1 MEDVELTVAEAVQTD
16 VGQGKARIDA
26 QTRVELDLSPGDI
39 IRIEGKSVSAAVVW
53 RMLSEDENKGIIRID
68 GLVRK
73 NVSSS
78 LGDHVKV
85 TRADVKPAQKVVL
98 APMVADNHRIQF
110 GTGIEAFIKRNLLK
124 RPVMEGDTIIVP
136 GIALMGG
143 ALPFSVQAVVPEG
156 VLKVVDSTS
165 FVVMDEPVGEAD
177 EVQTGITYE
186 DIGGL
191 DEEVRRVREIIE
203 LPLRHP
209 ELFNRLGIEAPKG
222 VLLHGP
228 PGTGKTLIARAV
240 VNESGASFYAI
251 QGPEIMSK
259 YYGESEAQ
267 LRKRF
272 DEAEENAPSVIFI
285 DEVDSIA
292 PKRGEGTHELER
304 RIVAQLLTLMDG
316 LQGRGRVI
324 VIAATNRV
332 DDVDG
337 ALRRPGRFDRE
348 IEIGVP
354 DRDGRRV
361 ILQIHTRTMPLAE
374 DFDLEHFVDVT
385 HGYVG
390 ADLAALARE
399 AAMKAL
405 RRLLPDIDLEAGGDS
420 IPASVLENLQVT
432 QDDFKDA
439 FKEIEPSTL
448 RDVFTETPRTSWED
462 VGGMEDVKEKLKE
475 AVEMPLQRPEAFT
488 RLGITP
494 PRGVLLYGPPGVGKT
509 MVAKAAA
516 KGSTANFITVKGPEI
531 LSKWVGESEK
541 AIREIFRKAKQSA
554 PTIIFIDE
562 IDSIAAKRGS
572 RGDSGATERVVN
584 QLLTSMDSFES
595 LGDVIVL
602 AATNRPD
609 ILDPSILRPGRF
621 DRIVYIPPPDVKER
635 RAILG
640 VHTRDMPLEG
650 VDLDDLAVRLEGFTG
665 ADIASLV
672 REAAMAALREDVE
685 SDIVTGKH
693 IEEALGMVRP
703 SLDEETIKYFQHISK
718 LLEGRMARRTRDD
731 INVSYQ

>member
-1 MEDVELTVAEAVQTD
+1 
-16 VGQGKARIDA
+16 
-26 QTRVELDLSPGDI
+26 
-39 IRIEGKSVSAAVVW
+39 
-53 RMLSEDENKGIIRID
+53 
-68 GLVRK
+68 
-73 NVSSS
+73 
-78 LGDHVKV
+78 
-85 TRADVKPAQKVVL
+85 
-98 APMVADNHRIQF
+98 
-110 GTGIEAFIKRNLLK
+110 
-124 RPVMEGDTIIVP
+124 MEGDTIIVP

-143 ALPFSVQAVVPEG
+143 ALPFQVQTAVPDG

-177 EVQTGITYE
+177 EIRTGITYE

-191 DEEVRRVREIIE
+191 EEEVRRVREMIE

-228 PGTGKTLIARAV
+228 PGTGKTLIAQAV
-240 VNESGASFYAI
+240 VNESGANFYAI

-267 LRKRF
+267 LRKLIA
-272 DEAEENAPSVIFI
+272 EAEENAPSVIII
-285 DEVDSIA
+285 DEIDSLA

-304 RIVAQLLTLMDG
+304 RVVAQLLTLMDG
-316 LQGRGRVI
+316 LQGRGKVI

-332 DDVDG
+332 NDVDG

-361 ILQIHTRTMPLAE
+361 ILQIHTRNMPLSD

-390 ADLAALARE
+390 ADLAALVRE

-405 RRLLPDIDLEAGGDS
+405 RRLLPDMDLEAGDGL

-439 FKEIEPSTL
+439 FKEVEPSTL
-448 RDVFTETPRTSWED
+448 RDVFTELPRTSWED

-475 AVEMPLQRPEAFT
+475 AVEMPLRRPEAFT

-516 KGSTANFITVKGPEI
+516 KESTANFITVKGPEL

-572 RGDSGATERVVN
+572 RTDSGATERVVN

-609 ILDPSILRPGRF
+609 IIDPSILRPGRF
-621 DRIVYIPPPDVKER
+621 DRIVYIPPPDAKER
-635 RAILG
+635 RAILE

-650 VDLDDLAVRLEGFTG
+650 VDLDDLAARLDGYTG

-672 REAAMAALREDVE
+672 REAAMAALREDIE
-685 SDIVTGKH
+685 SDKV
-693 IEEALGMVRP
+693 
-703 SLDEETIKYFQHISK
+703 
-718 LLEGRMARRTRDD
+718 
-731 INVSYQ
+731 

>member
-1 MEDVELTVAEAVQTD
+1 LEEIELTVAEAVQTD

-26 QTRVELDLSPGDI
+26 QTRVKLDLSPGDI

-73 NVSSS
+73 NTGSS

-85 TRADVKPAQKVVL
+85 CQADVKPAKKVVL
-98 APMVADNHRIQF
+98 APLVADNHRIQF

-124 RPVMEGDTIIVP
+124 RPVVEGDTIIIP

-143 ALPFSVQAVVPEG
+143 ALPFQIQGVDPEG
-156 VLKVVDSTS
+156 VVKVVDSTS
-165 FVVMDEPVGEAD
+165 FVVVDEPVGEVG
-177 EVQTGITYE
+177 EIRTGTTYE

-191 DEEVRRVREIIE
+191 SEELRRVREMIE

-209 ELFNRLGIEAPKG
+209 ELFTRLGIEAPKG

-228 PGTGKTLIARAV
+228 PGTGKTLIAQAV

-267 LRKRF
+267 LRKKF
-272 DEAEENAPSVIFI
+272 DEAEENAPSVVFI
-285 DEVDSIA
+285 DEIDSIA

-316 LQGRGRVI
+316 LQGRGKVI

-332 DDVDG
+332 DDVDP

-361 ILQIHTRTMPLAE
+361 ILQIHTRTMPLTD
-374 DFDLEHFVDVT
+374 DFDLEHFVDIT

-405 RRLLPDIDLEAGGDS
+405 RRLLPDIDLDAAGS
-420 IPASVLENLQVT
+420 ISADVLDNLQVT
-432 QDDFKDA
+432 NDDFKDA
-439 FKEIEPSTL
+439 FKEAEPSTL
-448 RDVFTETPRTSWED
+448 RDVFTEPPRTTWED
-462 VGGMEDVKEKLKE
+462 IGGMEDVKEKLKE
-475 AVEMPLQRPEAFT
+475 SVEMPLRRPEVFT

-509 MVAKAAA
+509 LVAKAAA
-516 KGSTANFITVKGPEI
+516 KESTANFITVKGPEI

-572 RGDSGATERVVN
+572 RTDSGATERVVN

-621 DRIVYIPPPDVKER
+621 DRLVYIPPPDATER
-635 RAILG
+635 RAILE

-650 VDLDDLAVRLEGFTG
+650 VDLDDLASRLDGYTG
-665 ADIASLV
+665 ADIAALI

-685 SDIVTGKH
+685 STTVSAQH
-693 IEEALGMVRP
+693 VEEAFELVRP
-703 SLDEETIKYFQHISK
+703 SLDEETIKYFQDISK
-718 LLEGRMARRTRDD
+718 LLEGRMARRKRAD

>member
-1 MEDVELTVAEAVQTD
+1 MSDVDLTVAEAVQTD

-26 QTRVELDLSPGDI
+26 QTRVEMDLSPGDI
-39 IRIEGKSVSAAVVW
+39 IQIEGKRTSAAVVW

-73 NVSSS
+73 NVGSA

-85 TRADVKPAQKVVL
+85 TRADVKPAKKVIL

-110 GTGIEAFIKRNLLK
+110 GTGIEAFIKRSLLK
-124 RPVMEGDTIIVP
+124 RPVMEGDTIIVQ

-143 ALPFSVQAVVPEG
+143 ALPFQVQNTVPDG
-156 VLKVVDSTS
+156 IIKIVDSTS
-165 FVVMDEPVGEAD
+165 FVVMDEPIDGTAEEQQGV
-177 EVQTGITYE
+177 TYE

-191 DEEVRRVREIIE
+191 EDELRRIREMIE

-209 ELFNRLGIEAPKG
+209 ELFNRLGIAPPKG

-240 VNESGASFYAI
+240 VNESGANFFSI

-267 LRKRF
+267 IRKKF
-272 DEAEENAPSVIFI
+272 EEAEKQAPSILFI
-285 DEVDSIA
+285 DEIDSIA
-292 PKRGEGTHELER
+292 PRRAEVTGEVER
-304 RIVAQLLTLMDG
+304 RVVAQLLTLMDG
-316 LQGRGRVI
+316 LESRGKLI

-332 DDVDG
+332 DAIDP

-354 DRDGRRV
+354 DRRGRRV
-361 ILQIHTRTMPLAE
+361 ILQIHTRDMPTPE
-374 DFDLEHFVDVT
+374 DFDLEHLVDIT

-405 RRLLPDIDLEAGGDS
+405 RRYLPDIDLEAGGA
-420 IPASVLENLQVT
+420 IPPSVLENLQVT
-432 QDDFKDA
+432 NDDFRDA
-439 FKEIEPSTL
+439 FREVEPSSL
-448 RDVFTETPRTSWED
+448 RDVFTEPPRVTWD
-462 VGGMEDVKEKLKE
+462 DIGGMEDVKEKLKE
-475 AVEMPLQRPEAFT
+475 AVELPLSRPEAFT
-488 RLGITP
+488 RLGINP

-509 MVAKAAA
+509 LIAKAAA
-516 KGSTANFITVKGPEI
+516 RESGANFISLKGPEV

-554 PTIIFIDE
+554 PTVIFIDE
-562 IDSIAAKRGS
+562 IDSITAKRGS

-595 LGDVIVL
+595 LGEVIVL

-609 ILDPSILRPGRF
+609 IIDPSILRPGRF
-621 DRIVYIPPPDVKER
+621 DRIIYIPPPGVEER
-635 RAILG
+635 RAILE
-640 VHTRDMPLEG
+640 VHAKDVPLEG
-650 VDLDDLAVRLEGFTG
+650 VDLDKLAVTLDGYTG
-665 ADIASLV
+665 ADIASLI

-685 SDIVTGKH
+685 GDTVLAKH
-693 IEEALGMVRP
+693 MDEALVMVRP
-703 SLDEETIKYFQHISK
+703 SLDEETIKYFEHISK

-731 INVSYQ
+731 INVSYR

>member
-1 MEDVELTVAEAVQTD
+1 
-16 VGQGKARIDA
+16 
-26 QTRVELDLSPGDI
+26 
-39 IRIEGKSVSAAVVW
+39 
-53 RMLSEDENKGIIRID
+53 
-68 GLVRK
+68 
-73 NVSSS
+73 
-78 LGDHVKV
+78 
-85 TRADVKPAQKVVL
+85 
-98 APMVADNHRIQF
+98 
-110 GTGIEAFIKRNLLK
+110 
-124 RPVMEGDTIIVP
+124 
-136 GIALMGG
+136 
-143 ALPFSVQAVVPEG
+143 
-156 VLKVVDSTS
+156 
-165 FVVMDEPVGEAD
+165 
-177 EVQTGITYE
+177 
-186 DIGGL
+186 
-191 DEEVRRVREIIE
+191 
-203 LPLRHP
+203 
-209 ELFNRLGIEAPKG
+209 
-222 VLLHGP
+222 
-228 PGTGKTLIARAV
+228 GKTLIARAV
-240 VNESGASFYAI
+240 VNESGASFYTI

-272 DEAEENAPSVIFI
+272 DEAEENAPSVVFI
-285 DEVDSIA
+285 DEIDSIA

-316 LQGRGRVI
+316 LQGRGKVI

-332 DDVDG
+332 DDVDA

-405 RRLLPDIDLEAGGDS
+405 RRLLPDIDLEAGGT
-420 IPASVLENLQVT
+420 IPATVLENLQVT
-432 QDDFKDA
+432 HDDFKDA
-439 FKEIEPSTL
+439 FKEVEPSTL
-448 RDVFTETPRTSWED
+448 RDVFTEPPRTSWED

-475 AVEMPLQRPEAFT
+475 AVEMPLRRPEAFT

-494 PRGVLLYGPPGVGKT
+494 PRGVLLFGPPGVGKT

-516 KGSTANFITVKGPEI
+516 KESTANFITVKGPEI

-562 IDSIAAKRGS
+562 IDSIAAKRGT

-609 ILDPSILRPGRF
+609 MIDPSILRPGRF
-621 DRIVYIPPPDVKER
+621 DRIVYIPPPDAKER
-635 RAILG
+635 RAILE

-650 VDLDDLAVRLEGFTG
+650 VDLDQLATQLEGYTG

-685 SDIVTGKH
+685 SDTVTSKH
-693 IEEALGMVRP
+693 LEEALEMVRP
-703 SLDEETIKYFQHISK
+703 SLDEETIKYFQDISK
-718 LLEGRMARRTRDD
+718 LLEGRMARRKRDD
-731 INVSYQ
+731 INVSYL

>member
-73 NVSSS
+73 NVGSS

-85 TRADVKPAQKVVL
+85 TRADVKPAKKVVL

-177 EVQTGITYE
+177 EIRTGITYE

-191 DEEVRRVREIIE
+191 NEEVRRVREIIE

-285 DEVDSIA
+285 DEIDSIA

-316 LQGRGRVI
+316 LKGRGRVI

-332 DDVDG
+332 DDVDP

-354 DRDGRRV
+354 DRNGRRV

-405 RRLLPDIDLEAGGDS
+405 RRLLPDIDLEAGGES
-420 IPASVLENLQVT
+420 IPAIVLENLQVT

-462 VGGMEDVKEKLKE
+462 VGGMEDVKQKLKE
-475 AVEMPLQRPEAFT
+475 AVEMPLQRPDAFT

-509 MVAKAAA
+509 LIAKAAA
-516 KGSTANFITVKGPEI
+516 KESTANFITVKGPEI

-640 VHTRDMPLEG
+640 VHTREMPLEG
-650 VDLDDLAVRLEGFTG
+650 VDLDDLAARLEGFTG

-672 REAAMAALREDVE
+672 REAAMAALRENVE
-685 SDIVTGKH
+685 SDTVTGTH
-693 IEEALGMVRP
+693 IEEAMGMVRP

-718 LLEGRMARRTRDD
+718 LLEGRMARRRRDD

>member
-1 MEDVELTVAEAVQTD
+1 MSEVTLTVAEAIQAD
-16 VGQGKARIDA
+16 VGQGKARIDT

-39 IRIEGKSVSAAVVW
+39 IRIEGGKTSAAVVW
-53 RMLSEDENKGIIRID
+53 RVLSEDENKGIIRID

-73 NVSSS
+73 NAGAS
-78 LGDHVKV
+78 LGDPVMVMH
-85 TRADVKPAQKVVL
+85 ADVKPAQKVVL
-98 APMVADNHRIQF
+98 APVVAENHKIQF

-124 RPVMEGDTIIVP
+124 RPVVEGDTIIVP

-143 ALPFSVQAVVPEG
+143 ALPFAVQSTVPDG
-156 VLKVVDSTS
+156 VLKIVDSTA
-165 FVVMDEPVGEAD
+165 FVVLDEPIATTD
-177 EVQTGITYE
+177 EERGGVTYE

-191 DEEVRRVREIIE
+191 DEEIRRVREMIE
-203 LPLRHP
+203 LPMRHP

-240 VNESGASFYAI
+240 VNESGAQFFSI

-272 DEAEENAPSVIFI
+272 EEAQENSPAILFI
-285 DEVDSIA
+285 DEIDSIA
-292 PKRGEGTHELER
+292 PRRSEVTGEVER
-304 RIVAQLLTLMDG
+304 RVVAQLLTLMDG
-316 LQGRGRVI
+316 LQSRGKVI
-324 VIAATNRV
+324 VIAATNRLDAV
-332 DDVDG
+332 DP

-361 ILQIHTRTMPLAE
+361 ILQIHTRTMPLSE
-374 DFDLEHFVDVT
+374 DFDLEHFVDVS

-405 RRLLPDIDLEAGGDS
+405 RRYLPEIDLSSGAG
-420 IPASVLENLQVT
+420 IPTEVLENLRVT
-432 QDDFKDA
+432 NDDFKDA
-439 FKEIEPSTL
+439 FREIEPSTL
-448 RDVFTETPRTSWED
+448 RDVFTEPPRVNWDD
-462 VGGMEDVKEKLKE
+462 VGGMEAVKLKLRE
-475 AVEMPLQRPEAFT
+475 AVEMPLRSPEAFT
-488 RLGITP
+488 RLGIHP
-494 PRGVLLYGPPGVGKT
+494 PRGVLLYGPPGTGKT
-509 MVAKAAA
+509 LIAKAAA
-516 KGSTANFITVKGPEI
+516 KESTANFITVKGPEI

-554 PTIIFIDE
+554 PTVIFIDE
-562 IDSIAAKRGS
+562 IDSIAAKRGA
-572 RGDSGATERVVN
+572 RGDGGATERVVN

-609 ILDPSILRPGRF
+609 IIDPSILRPGRF
-621 DRIVYIPPPDVKER
+621 DRIIYCPPPDVEER
-635 RAILG
+635 RAILS
-640 VHTRDMPLEG
+640 VHTKDVPLEG
-650 VDLDDLAVRLEGFTG
+650 VDLDALAAGLEGYTG
-665 ADIASLV
+665 ADIGALI
-672 REAAMAALREDVE
+672 REAAMVALREDP
-685 SDIVTGKH
+685 
-693 IEEALGMVRP
+693 EANRVMARHVDAAMEMVRP
-703 SLDEETIKYFQHISK
+703 SVDEETIKYFQHISK
-718 LLEGRMARRTRDD
+718 LLEGRMARRKRDD
-731 INVSYQ
+731 IDKSYL

>member
-1 MEDVELTVAEAVQTD
+1 
-16 VGQGKARIDA
+16 
-26 QTRVELDLSPGDI
+26 
-39 IRIEGKSVSAAVVW
+39 
-53 RMLSEDENKGIIRID
+53 
-68 GLVRK
+68 
-73 NVSSS
+73 
-78 LGDHVKV
+78 
-85 TRADVKPAQKVVL
+85 
-98 APMVADNHRIQF
+98 
-110 GTGIEAFIKRNLLK
+110 
-124 RPVMEGDTIIVP
+124 
-136 GIALMGG
+136 
-143 ALPFSVQAVVPEG
+143 VQAVVPEG

-272 DEAEENAPSVIFI
+272 EEAEENAPSVIFI

-332 DDVDG
+332 DDVDA

-354 DRDGRRV
+354 DRAGRRV

-405 RRLLPDIDLEAGGDS
+405 RRLLPDIDLEAGADS

-516 KGSTANFITVKGPEI
+516 KESTANFITVKGPEI

>member
-1 MEDVELTVAEAVQTD
+1 MKQVDLTIAEAVQTD
-16 VGQGKARIDA
+16 VGAGKARIDA

-39 IRIEGKSVSAAVVW
+39 IQIEGKRTSAAVVW
-53 RMLSEDENKGIIRID
+53 RMLSEDENKGIIRVD

-73 NVSSS
+73 NVGSS

-85 TRADVKPAQKVVL
+85 SRADVKPGKKVVL

-110 GTGIEAFIKRNLLK
+110 GTGIEAFIKRSLLK
-124 RPVMEGDTIIVP
+124 RPVMDGDTIIVQ

-143 ALPFSVQAVVPEG
+143 ALPFQVQATDPVG
-156 VLKVVDSTS
+156 VIKVTDSTA
-165 FVVMDEPVGEAD
+165 FVVLDEPIT
-177 EVQTGITYE
+177 QTAEQTHGVTYE

-191 DEEVRRVREIIE
+191 DDEVRRVREMIE

-209 ELFNRLGIEAPKG
+209 ELFNRLGIAPPKG

-240 VNESGASFYAI
+240 VNESGANFFSI

-267 LRKRF
+267 IRKKF
-272 DEAEENAPSVIFI
+272 EEAEENAPSILFI
-285 DEVDSIA
+285 DEIDSIA
-292 PKRGEGTHELER
+292 PKRAEVTGEVER
-304 RIVAQLLTLMDG
+304 RVVAQLLTLMDG
-316 LQGRGRVI
+316 LQGRGKTI

-332 DDVDG
+332 DAVDP

-354 DRDGRRV
+354 DRRGRRV
-361 ILQIHTRTMPLAE
+361 ILQVHTRDMPISE
-374 DFDLEHFVDVT
+374 DFDLEHFVDIT

-405 RRLLPDIDLEAGGDS
+405 RRYLPDIDLEAGGS
-420 IPASVLENLQVT
+420 IPPTVLENLQVT
-432 QDDFKDA
+432 NDDFKDA
-439 FKEIEPSTL
+439 FREVEPSTL
-448 RDVFTETPRTSWED
+448 RDVFTEPPRVSWD
-462 VGGMEDVKEKLKE
+462 DIGGMEEVKQKLKE
-475 AVEMPLQRPEAFT
+475 AVETPLQSPESFT
-488 RLGITP
+488 RLGIDP

-509 MVAKAAA
+509 LIAKAAA
-516 KGSTANFITVKGPEI
+516 KESGANFISVKGPEI

-554 PTIIFIDE
+554 PTVIFIDE

-572 RGDSGATERVVN
+572 RGDGGATERVVN

-609 ILDPSILRPGRF
+609 IIDPSILRPGRF
-621 DRIVYIPPPDVKER
+621 DRIIYIPPPALEER
-635 RAILG
+635 RAILR
-640 VHTRDMPLEG
+640 VHTKGVPLEG
-650 VDLDDLAVRLEGFTG
+650 VDLDELAERLDGYTG

-672 REAAMAALREDVE
+672 REAAMAALREDPDTIKVE
-685 SDIVTGKH
+685 ERHMDA
-693 IEEALGMVRP
+693 ALEMVRP
-703 SLDEETIKYFQHISK
+703 SIDEETIKYFQHISK
-718 LLEGRMARRTRDD
+718 LLEGRMARRTKDD

>member
-1 MEDVELTVAEAVQTD
+1 VKQVDLTVAEAVQTD
-16 VGQGKARIDA
+16 VGAGKARIDA

-39 IRIEGKSVSAAVVW
+39 IQIEGKQTSAAVVW
-53 RMLSEDENKGIIRID
+53 RMLSEDENRGIIRID

-73 NVSSS
+73 NVGSS

-85 TRADVKPAQKVVL
+85 SRGDVKPAKKVVL

-124 RPVMEGDTIIVP
+124 RPVMEGDTIIVQ

-143 ALPFSVQAVVPEG
+143 ALPFQVQATDPVG
-156 VLKVVDSTS
+156 VLKVTDSTS
-165 FVVMDEPVGEAD
+165 FVVLDEPITQTD
-177 EVQTGITYE
+177 EVTQGVTYE

-191 DEEVRRVREIIE
+191 DDEVRRVREMIE

-209 ELFNRLGIEAPKG
+209 ELFNRLGIAPPKG

-228 PGTGKTLIARAV
+228 PGTGKTLIAKAV
-240 VNESGASFYAI
+240 VNESGANFFSI

-267 LRKRF
+267 IRKKF
-272 DEAEENAPSVIFI
+272 EEAEEKAPSILFI
-285 DEVDSIA
+285 DEIDSIA
-292 PKRGEGTHELER
+292 PKRAEVTGEVER
-304 RIVAQLLTLMDG
+304 RVVAQLLTLMDG
-316 LQGRGRVI
+316 LKGRGKLI
-324 VIAATNRV
+324 VIAATNRI
-332 DDVDG
+332 DAMDP

-361 ILQIHTRTMPLAE
+361 ILQVHTRDMPLSD

-405 RRLLPDIDLEAGGDS
+405 RRYLPDIDLEAGGN
-420 IPASVLENLQVT
+420 IPPSVLENLEVT
-432 QDDFKDA
+432 NDDFKEA
-439 FKEIEPSTL
+439 FREVEPSTL
-448 RDVFTETPRTSWED
+448 RDVFTEPPRVTWD
-462 VGGMEDVKEKLKE
+462 DIGGMEEVKQKLKE
-475 AVEMPLQRPEAFT
+475 AVETPLQSPESFT
-488 RLGITP
+488 RLGINP

-509 MVAKAAA
+509 LIAKAAA
-516 KGSTANFITVKGPEI
+516 KESGANFISVKGPEI

-572 RGDSGATERVVN
+572 RGDGGATERVVN

-609 ILDPSILRPGRF
+609 IIDPSILRPGRF
-621 DRIVYIPPPDVKER
+621 DRIIYIPPPGIEER
-635 RAILG
+635 RAILE
-640 VHTRDMPLEG
+640 VHTEGVPLEG
-650 VDLDDLAVRLEGFTG
+650 VDLDELAATLDGYTG
-665 ADIASLV
+665 ADIASLI
-672 REAAMAALREDVE
+672 REAAMAALREDPDSVKVLKRHM
-685 SDIVTGKH
+685 DA
-693 IEEALGMVRP
+693 ALEMARP

>member
-1 MEDVELTVAEAVQTD
+1 LNVAEAIQAD
-16 VGQGKARIDA
+16 VGQGKARIDT

-39 IRIEGKSVSAAVVW
+39 IRIEGEKVSAAVVW
-53 RMLSEDENKGIIRID
+53 RVLSEDENSGIIRID

-73 NVSSS
+73 NVGAA
-78 LGDHVKV
+78 LGDPVSV
-85 TRADVKPAQKVVL
+85 TRADVKPAKKVVL
-98 APMVADNHRIQF
+98 APVVAENHRIQF
-110 GTGIEAFIKRNLLK
+110 GSGIEAFIKRNLLK
-124 RPVMEGDTIIVP
+124 RPVVEGDTIIIP

-143 ALPFSVQAVVPEG
+143 ALPFGIQATSPEG
-156 VLKVVDSTS
+156 VVKVTDSTS
-165 FVVMDEPVGEAD
+165 FVVMDEPIATSE
-177 EVQTGITYE
+177 EEQQGITYE

-191 DEEVRRVREIIE
+191 DEEVRRVREMIE

-209 ELFNRLGIEAPKG
+209 ELFHRLGIEPPKG

-240 VNESGASFYAI
+240 VNESGAKFFSI

-267 LRKRF
+267 LRKKF
-272 DEAEENAPSVIFI
+272 EEAQENSPAILFI
-285 DEVDSIA
+285 DEIDSIA
-292 PKRGEGTHELER
+292 PRRAEVTGEVER
-304 RIVAQLLTLMDG
+304 RVVAQLLTLMDG
-316 LQGRGRVI
+316 LLSRGKVI

-332 DDVDG
+332 DAIDG

-361 ILQIHTRTMPLAE
+361 ILQIHTRTMPLSE

-405 RRLLPDIDLEAGGDS
+405 RRYLPDINLQNGGGIS
-420 IPASVLENLQVT
+420 AEVLENLQVT
-432 QDDFKDA
+432 SDDFKDA
-439 FKEIEPSTL
+439 FREIEPSTL
-448 RDVFTETPRTSWED
+448 RDVFTEPPRVTWD
-462 VGGMEDVKEKLKE
+462 DLGGMEDVKEKLKE
-475 AVEMPLQRPEAFT
+475 AVEMPLREPHVFE
-488 RLGITP
+488 RMGINP
-494 PRGVLLYGPPGVGKT
+494 PRGVLLFGPPGVGKT
-509 MVAKAAA
+509 LIAKAAA
-516 KGSTANFITVKGPEI
+516 RESTANFITVKGPEI

-562 IDSIAAKRGS
+562 IDSIAAKRGT
-572 RGDSGATERVVN
+572 RGEGGATERVVN

-609 ILDPSILRPGRF
+609 IIDPSILRPGRF
-621 DRIVYIPPPDVKER
+621 DRIIFCPPPDTEER
-635 RAILG
+635 RAILE
-640 VHTRDMPLEG
+640 VHTKDVPLEG
-650 VDLDDLAVRLEGFTG
+650 IDLDALAARLDGYTG
-665 ADIASLV
+665 ADIGSLV
-672 REAAMAALREDVE
+672 REAAMAALREDIE
-685 SDIVTGKH
+685 SDKVADRH
-693 IEEALGMVRP
+693 IEAALDMVRP

-718 LLEGRMARRTRDD
+718 LLEGRMARMTRDD
-731 INVSYQ
+731 VNVSYQ

>member
-1 MEDVELTVAEAVQTD
+1 MEEDVELTIAEAVQTD

-26 QTRVELDLSPGDI
+26 QTRVQLDLSPGDI
-39 IRIEGKSVSAAVVW
+39 IRIEGKRVSAAVVW

-73 NVSSS
+73 NVGSS

-85 TRADVKPAQKVVL
+85 SQADVKPAQKVVL

-124 RPVMEGDTIIVP
+124 RPVVAGDTIIVP

-143 ALPFSVQAVVPEG
+143 ALPFHVQAVAPDG
-156 VLKVVDSTS
+156 VVKVVDSTT
-165 FVVMDEPVGEAD
+165 FLVMDEPVGEA
-177 EVQTGITYE
+177 EESRTGITYE

-191 DEEVRRVREIIE
+191 DEEVRRVREMIE

-240 VNESGASFYAI
+240 VNESGASFYTI

-272 DEAEENAPSVIFI
+272 DEAEENAPSVVFI
-285 DEVDSIA
+285 DEIDSIA

-304 RIVAQLLTLMDG
+304 RVVAQLLTLMDG
-316 LQGRGRVI
+316 LQGRGKVI

-332 DDVDG
+332 DDVDA

-361 ILQIHTRTMPLAE
+361 ILQIHTRTMPLAD

-405 RRLLPDIDLEAGGDS
+405 RRLLPDIDLEAGGS
-420 IPASVLENLQVT
+420 IPPSVLENLRVT
-432 QDDFKDA
+432 NTDFKDA
-439 FKEIEPSTL
+439 FKEVEPSTL
-448 RDVFTETPRTSWED
+448 RDVFTEPPRTSWED
-462 VGGMEDVKEKLKE
+462 VGGMEEVKEKLKE
-475 AVEMPLQRPEAFT
+475 AVEMPLRRPEAFT

-516 KGSTANFITVKGPEI
+516 KESTANFITVKGPEI

-609 ILDPSILRPGRF
+609 MIDPSILRPGRF

-640 VHTRDMPLEG
+640 VHTKDVPLEG
-650 VDLDDLAVRLEGFTG
+650 VDLDELAARLEGYTG

-685 SDIVTGKH
+685 SDTVTDKH
-693 IEEALGMVRP
+693 VEEAMKMVRP
-703 SLDEETIKYFQHISK
+703 SLDEETIKYFQDISK
-718 LLEGRMARRTRDD
+718 LLEGRMARRKRDD
-731 INVSYQ
+731 INVSYL

>member
-1 MEDVELTVAEAVQTD
+1 LEEVELVVAEAVQTD

-39 IRIEGKSVSAAVVW
+39 ICIKGRSESAAVVW

-73 NVSSS
+73 NSGAS

-85 TRADVKPAQKVVL
+85 TRAEVKPAKKVVL

-124 RPVMEGDTIIVP
+124 RPVMEGDTIIIP

-143 ALPFSVQAVVPEG
+143 ALPFQILGIEPEG
-156 VLKVVDSTS
+156 VVKVVDSTA
-165 FVVMDEPVGEAD
+165 FAVMDEPVGEAD
-177 EVQTGITYE
+177 EVRTGITYE

-191 DEEVRRVREIIE
+191 EEEVRRVREMVE

-228 PGTGKTLIARAV
+228 PGTGKTLIAQAV

-267 LRKRF
+267 LRKIF
-272 DEAEENAPSVIFI
+272 DEAEENSPSVVFI
-285 DEVDSIA
+285 DEIDSIA

-316 LQGRGRVI
+316 LKGRGKVI

-332 DDVDG
+332 DDVDA

-361 ILQIHTRTMPLAE
+361 ILQIHTRTMPLAD

-405 RRLLPDIDLEAGGDS
+405 RRLLPNIDLEAGGS
-420 IPASVLENLQVT
+420 IPAGVLENLQVT
-432 QDDFKDA
+432 QEDFKDA
-439 FKEIEPSTL
+439 FKEVEPSTL
-448 RDVFTETPRTSWED
+448 RDVFTEPPRTSWED

-475 AVEMPLQRPEAFT
+475 AVEMPLRRPESFT

-494 PRGVLLYGPPGVGKT
+494 PRGVLLFGPPGVGKT

-516 KGSTANFITVKGPEI
+516 KESTANFITVKGPEI

-562 IDSIAAKRGS
+562 IDSIAASRGT

-595 LGDVIVL
+595 LGEVIVL

-609 ILDPSILRPGRF
+609 IIDPSILRPGRF
-621 DRIVYIPPPDVKER
+621 DRIVYIPPPDEKER

-640 VHTRDMPLEG
+640 VHTRGVPLKG
-650 VDLDDLAVRLEGFTG
+650 VDLDDLAARLDGYTG

-672 REAAMAALREDVE
+672 REAAMAALRHDPEARE
-685 SDIVTGKH
+685 VTAQH
-693 IEEALGMVRP
+693 VEEALELVRP
-703 SLDEETIKYFQHISK
+703 SLDEETIKYFEHISK
-718 LLEGRMARRTRDD
+718 LLEGRMARRKRDD

>member
-1 MEDVELTVAEAVQTD
+1 LEDVELTVAEAVQTD

-73 NVSSS
+73 NVNAS

-98 APMVADNHRIQF
+98 APNVADNHRIQF
-110 GTGIEAFIKRNLLK
+110 GTGIEAFIKRSLIK
-124 RPVMEGDTIIVP
+124 RPVMEGDTIIVQ

-143 ALPFSVQAVVPEG
+143 ALPFQVQGVAPDGVV
-156 VLKVVDSTS
+156 KVVDSTS

-177 EVQTGITYE
+177 EIRTGISYE

-191 DEEVRRVREIIE
+191 DEEVRRVREMIE

-240 VNESGASFYAI
+240 VNESGASFFTI

-272 DEAEENAPSVIFI
+272 DEAEENAPSVVFI
-285 DEVDSIA
+285 DEIDSIA

-316 LQGRGRVI
+316 LQGRGKVI

-332 DDVDG
+332 NDVDA

-361 ILQIHTRTMPLAE
+361 ILQIHTRTMPLAD

-405 RRLLPDIDLEAGGDS
+405 RRLLPDIDLEAGGS
-420 IPASVLENLQVT
+420 IPAGVLENLQVT
-432 QDDFKDA
+432 HDDFKDA
-439 FKEIEPSTL
+439 FKEVEPSTL
-448 RDVFTETPRTSWED
+448 RDVFTEPPRTSWED
-462 VGGMEDVKEKLKE
+462 VGGMEDVKAKLKE
-475 AVEMPLQRPEAFT
+475 AVEMPLRRPEAFT

-494 PRGVLLYGPPGVGKT
+494 PRGVLLFGPPGVGKT

-516 KGSTANFITVKGPEI
+516 KESTANFITVKGPEI

-572 RGDSGATERVVN
+572 HGDSGATERVVN

-609 ILDPSILRPGRF
+609 MIDPSILRPGRF
-621 DRIVYIPPPDVKER
+621 DRIVYIPPPDTAER

-650 VDLDDLAVRLEGFTG
+650 VDLDGLAVRLEGYTG

-685 SDIVTGKH
+685 SDIVTSKH
-693 IEEALGMVRP
+693 MEEAMEMVRP

-718 LLEGRMARRTRDD
+718 LLEGRMARRKRDD

>member
-78 LGDHVKV
+78 LGDHVKA

-143 ALPFSVQAVVPEG
+143 ALPFQVQAVVPEG

-285 DEVDSIA
+285 DELDSIA

-332 DDVDG
+332 DDVDA

-374 DFDLEHFVDVT
+374 DFELEHFVNVT

-405 RRLLPDIDLEAGGDS
+405 RRLLPDIDLAAGGGS

-448 RDVFTETPRTSWED
+448 RDVFTETPRTSWDD
-462 VGGMEDVKEKLKE
+462 VGGMDDVKEKLKE
-475 AVEMPLQRPEAFT
+475 AVEMPLQRPEVFT

-516 KGSTANFITVKGPEI
+516 KESTANFITVKGPEI

>member
-73 NVSSS
+73 NVGSS

-85 TRADVKPAQKVVL
+85 TRADVKPAKKVVL

-177 EVQTGITYE
+177 EIRTGITYE

-191 DEEVRRVREIIE
+191 NEEVRRVREIIE

-285 DEVDSIA
+285 DEIDSIA

-316 LQGRGRVI
+316 LKGRGRVI

-332 DDVDG
+332 DDVDP

-354 DRDGRRV
+354 DRNGRRV

-405 RRLLPDIDLEAGGDS
+405 RRLLPDIDLEAGGES
-420 IPASVLENLQVT
+420 IPAIVLENLQVT

-462 VGGMEDVKEKLKE
+462 VGGMEDVKQKLKE
-475 AVEMPLQRPEAFT
+475 AVEMPLQRPDAFT

-509 MVAKAAA
+509 LIAKAAA
-516 KGSTANFITVKGPEI
+516 KESTANFITVKGPEI

-541 AIREIFRKAKQSA
+541 AVREIFRKAKQSA
-554 PTIIFIDE
+554 PTVIFIDE
-562 IDSIAAKRGS
+562 IDSIASKRS
-572 RGDSGATERVVN
+572 TRGDGGATERVVN
-584 QLLTSMDSFES
+584 QLLTSMDSFEA
-595 LGDVIVL
+595 LGEVIVL

-609 ILDPSILRPGRF
+609 IIDPSLLRPGRF
-621 DRIVYIPPPDVKER
+621 DRIIYCPPPDSAER
-635 RAILG
+635 RAILE
-640 VHTRDMPLEG
+640 VHTANVPLEG
-650 VDLDDLAVRLEGFTG
+650 VDLDALAAGLEGYTG
-665 ADIASLV
+665 ADIGALV
-672 REAAMAALREDVE
+672 REAAMAALREDIE
-685 SDIVTGKH
+685 SDKVSTRH
-693 IEEALGMVRP
+693 VDEALEMVRP
-703 SLDEETIKYFQHISK
+703 SVDEETIKYFQHVSK

>member
-1 MEDVELTVAEAVQTD
+1 MKEVDLTVAEAVQTD
-16 VGQGKARIDA
+16 VGAGKARIDA

-39 IRIEGKSVSAAVVW
+39 IQIEGKRTSAAVVW

-73 NVSSS
+73 NVGSS

-85 TRADVKPAQKVVL
+85 IRGDVKPAKKVVL

-124 RPVMEGDTIIVP
+124 RPVMEGDTIIVQ

-143 ALPFSVQAVVPEG
+143 ALPFQVQATDPVG
-156 VLKVVDSTS
+156 VLKVTDSTS
-165 FVVMDEPVGEAD
+165 FVVLDEPIT
-177 EVQTGITYE
+177 QTAEETQGVTYE

-191 DEEVRRVREIIE
+191 DDEVRRVRELIE

-209 ELFNRLGIEAPKG
+209 ELFNRLGIAPPKG

-228 PGTGKTLIARAV
+228 PGTGKTLIAKAV
-240 VNESGASFYAI
+240 VNESGANFFSI

-267 LRKRF
+267 IRKKF
-272 DEAEENAPSVIFI
+272 EQAEEKAPSILFI
-285 DEVDSIA
+285 DEIDSIA
-292 PKRGEGTHELER
+292 PRRSEVTGEVER
-304 RIVAQLLTLMDG
+304 RVVAQLLTLMDG
-316 LQGRGRVI
+316 LQGRGKLI

-332 DDVDG
+332 DAVDP

-354 DRDGRRV
+354 DRRGRRV
-361 ILQIHTRTMPLAE
+361 ILQVHTRDMPLSE
-374 DFDLEHFVDVT
+374 DFDLEHFVNIT

-405 RRLLPDIDLEAGGDS
+405 RRYLPDIDLEAGGS
-420 IPASVLENLQVT
+420 IPPNVLENLQVT
-432 QDDFKDA
+432 NDDFKEA
-439 FKEIEPSTL
+439 FREVEPSSL
-448 RDVFTETPRTSWED
+448 RDVFTEPPRVSWD
-462 VGGMEDVKEKLKE
+462 DIGGMEEVKQKLKE
-475 AVEMPLQRPEAFT
+475 AVETPLQSPESFT
-488 RLGITP
+488 RLGIDP
-494 PRGVLLYGPPGVGKT
+494 PRGILLYGPPGVGKT
-509 MVAKAAA
+509 LIAKAAA
-516 KGSTANFITVKGPEI
+516 KESGANFISVKGPEV

-554 PTIIFIDE
+554 PTVIFIDE
-562 IDSIAAKRGS
+562 IDSLATKRGS

-595 LGDVIVL
+595 LGDVIIL

-609 ILDPSILRPGRF
+609 MIDPSILRPGRF
-621 DRIVYIPPPDVKER
+621 DRIIYIPPPGVEER
-635 RAILG
+635 RAILR
-640 VHTRDMPLEG
+640 VHTEGVPLEG
-650 VDLDDLAVRLEGFTG
+650 VDLDELAENLDGYTG

-672 REAAMAALREDVE
+672 REAAMAALREDPD
-685 SDIVTGKH
+685 SDKVLKRH
-693 IEEALGMVRP
+693 MDAALEMVRP
-703 SLDEETIKYFQHISK
+703 SIDEETIKYFQHISK

-731 INVSYQ
+731 INVSYR

>member
-143 ALPFSVQAVVPEG
+143 ALPFQVQAVVPEG

-165 FVVMDEPVGEAD
+165 FVVMDEPVGEVD
-177 EVQTGITYE
+177 EIRTGITYE

-191 DEEVRRVREIIE
+191 DEEVRRVREII
-203 LPLRHP
+203 

-272 DEAEENAPSVIFI
+272 EDALEGSPSILFI
-285 DEVDSIA
+285 DEIDSIA
-292 PKRGEGTHELER
+292 PRRAEVTGEVER
-304 RIVAQLLTLMDG
+304 RVVAQLLTLMDG
-316 LQGRGRVI
+316 LESRGKVI
-324 VIAATNRV
+324 VIAATNRLDAV
-332 DDVDG
+332 DP

-361 ILQIHTRTMPLAE
+361 ILQIHTRTMPISE
-374 DFDLEHFVDVT
+374 DFDLEYFVNIT

-405 RRLLPDIDLEAGGDS
+405 RRYLPDIDLQKGGG
-420 IPASVLENLQVT
+420 IPAEVLENLEVT
-432 QDDFKDA
+432 VADFKDA
-439 FKEIEPSTL
+439 FREIEPSTL
-448 RDVFTETPRTSWED
+448 RDVFTEPPRVSWSD
-462 VGGMEDVKEKLKE
+462 IGGMESVKEKLKE
-475 AVEMPLQRPEAFT
+475 SVELPLRRPEVFEKM
-488 RLGITP
+488 GIDP
-494 PRGVLLYGPPGVGKT
+494 PRGVLLYGPPGTGKT
-509 MVAKAAA
+509 LIAKAAA
-516 KGSTANFITVKGPEI
+516 KESTANFITVKGPEI

-541 AIREIFRKAKQSA
+541 AVREIFRKAKQSA
-554 PTIIFIDE
+554 PTVIFIDE
-562 IDSIAAKRGS
+562 IDSIASKRGS
-572 RGDSGATERVVN
+572 RGDGGATERVVN
-584 QLLTSMDSFES
+584 QLLTSMDSFEA
-595 LGDVIVL
+595 LGEVIVL

-609 ILDPSILRPGRF
+609 IIDPSLLRPGRF
-621 DRIVYIPPPDVKER
+621 DRIIYCPPPDMVER
-635 RAILG
+635 RAILE
-640 VHTRDMPLEG
+640 VHTKDVPLEG
-650 VDLDDLAVRLEGFTG
+650 VDLDALAAGLEGYTG
-665 ADIASLV
+665 ADIGALV
-672 REAAMAALREDVE
+672 REAAMAALREDLE
-685 SDIVTGKH
+685 SDKVTTRH
-693 IEEALGMVRP
+693 IDEALEMVRP
-703 SLDEETIKYFQHISK
+703 SVDEETIKYFQHVSK

>member
-1 MEDVELTVAEAVQTD
+1 VSEVSLNVAEAIQAD
-16 VGQGKARIDA
+16 VGQGKARIDT

-39 IRIEGKSVSAAVVW
+39 IRIEGEKVSAAVVW
-53 RMLSEDENKGIIRID
+53 RVLSEDENSGIIRID

-73 NVSSS
+73 NVGAA
-78 LGDHVKV
+78 LGDPVSV
-85 TRADVKPAQKVVL
+85 TRADVKPAKKVVL
-98 APMVADNHRIQF
+98 APVVAENHRIQF
-110 GTGIEAFIKRNLLK
+110 GSGIEAFIKRNLLK
-124 RPVMEGDTIIVP
+124 RPVVEGDTIIIP

-143 ALPFSVQAVVPEG
+143 ALPFGIQATSPEG
-156 VLKVVDSTS
+156 VVKVTDSTS
-165 FVVMDEPVGEAD
+165 FVVMDEPIATSE
-177 EVQTGITYE
+177 EEQQGITYE

-191 DEEVRRVREIIE
+191 DEEVRRVREMIE

-209 ELFNRLGIEAPKG
+209 ELFHRLGIEPPKG

-240 VNESGASFYAI
+240 VNESGAKFFSI

-267 LRKRF
+267 LRKKF
-272 DEAEENAPSVIFI
+272 EEAQENSPAILFI
-285 DEVDSIA
+285 DEIDSIA
-292 PKRGEGTHELER
+292 PRRAEVTGEVER
-304 RIVAQLLTLMDG
+304 RVVAQLLTLMDG
-316 LQGRGRVI
+316 LLSRGKVI

-332 DDVDG
+332 DAIDG

-361 ILQIHTRTMPLAE
+361 ILQIHTRTMPLSE

-405 RRLLPDIDLEAGGDS
+405 RRYLPDINLQNGGGIS
-420 IPASVLENLQVT
+420 AEVLENLQVT
-432 QDDFKDA
+432 SDDFKDA
-439 FKEIEPSTL
+439 FREIEPSTL
-448 RDVFTETPRTSWED
+448 RDVFTEPPRVTWD
-462 VGGMEDVKEKLKE
+462 DLGGMEDVKEKLKE
-475 AVEMPLQRPEAFT
+475 AVEMPLREPHVFE
-488 RLGITP
+488 RMGINP
-494 PRGVLLYGPPGVGKT
+494 PRGVLLFGPPGVGKT
-509 MVAKAAA
+509 LIAKAAA
-516 KGSTANFITVKGPEI
+516 RESTANFITVKGPEI

-562 IDSIAAKRGS
+562 IDSIAAKRGT
-572 RGDSGATERVVN
+572 RGEGGATERVVN

-609 ILDPSILRPGRF
+609 IIDPSILRPGRF
-621 DRIVYIPPPDVKER
+621 DRIIFCPPPDTEER
-635 RAILG
+635 RAILE
-640 VHTRDMPLEG
+640 VHTKDVPLEG
-650 VDLDDLAVRLEGFTG
+650 IDLDALAARLDGYTG
-665 ADIASLV
+665 ADIGSLV
-672 REAAMAALREDVE
+672 REAAMAALREDIE
-685 SDIVTGKH
+685 SDKVADRH
-693 IEEALGMVRP
+693 IEAALDMVRP

-718 LLEGRMARRTRDD
+718 LLEGRMARMTRDD
-731 INVSYQ
+731 VNVSYQ